1 MCQAC
6 SVTHRQP
13 LVSGNASLAVPTE
26 LVDNTFCFVV
36 RNFSGY
42 FHFSRCPGRL
52 ELRRM
57 LAVPIGRRLLMGMA
71 GLNCWECPRR
81 PPLSRSSSSVVA
93 SAFVASVPGK
103 DRQSLAFSRWPG
115 GMESLRKLAD
125 LIGRQRRVS
134 LTLRLFSRF
143 TLLAR
148 VCCRSGSPGRPVF
161 AFVASVPGKSRQ
173 SLFFGL
179 YGFGVL

>member
-1 MCQAC
+1 MA
-6 SVTHRQP
+6 
-13 LVSGNASLAVPTE
+13 SGNISSAAPMEPVG
-26 LVDNTFCFVV
+26 NTFYFVV
-36 RNFSGY
+36 RDFSGY

-115 GMESLRKLAD
+115 
-125 LIGRQRRVS
+125 
-134 LTLRLFSRF
+134 RLVPRL
-143 TLLAR
+143 LLAVSIGLPLR
-148 VCCRSGSPGRPVF
+148 IGLLAWRIFWRYCRLGHPQSIRKVSRILT

-179 YGFGVL
+179 

>member
-1 MCQAC
+1 
-6 SVTHRQP
+6 
-13 LVSGNASLAVPTE
+13 
-26 LVDNTFCFVV
+26 
-36 RNFSGY
+36 
-42 FHFSRCPGRL
+42 
-52 ELRRM
+52 M